1 MSWGFDQSIVG
12 VAEMRTL
19 AIGDI
24 HGCYQSLKR
33 LESAAKFAPDD
44 QIITLGDF
52 VDRGP
57 DTRSV
62 LDWLIDRQ
70 EHGLIALRG
79 NHELMMLAAKKSFNR
94 HVEWRACGGDAV
106 LASYGIDHVEQIPKR
121 HWEFL
126 STKLKSYHVGKN
138 HFFVHANAYPE
149 MELDEQ
155 PSHMLY
161 WESSAERAPHRSGR
175 VMVCG
180 HTPQRSG
187 APLDMGHAVCIDTA
201 ACKGGWLT
209 CLDVDAG
216 YCWQANEQGEVRG
229 FWLDQG
235 PYGAQLERA

>member
-1 MSWGFDQSIVG
+1 MEWGVDHRIVG

-33 LESAAKFAPDD
+33 LESAAKFTPDD
-44 QIITLGDF
+44 QIVALGDF

-70 EHGLIALRG
+70 DHGLVALRG
-79 NHELMMLAAKKSFNR
+79 NHELMMVAAKKSYNR

-106 LASYGIDHVEQIPKR
+106 LSSYGIDHVEQIPKR

-126 STKLKSYHVGKN
+126 STKLKPYHVGKN

-149 MELDEQ
+149 MEFCRTRTTPIWTCDGL
-155 PSHMLY
+155 
-161 WESSAERAPHRSGR
+161 RAHTATQWRAAGHGTCR
-175 VMVCG
+175 VY
-180 HTPQRSG
+180 RY
-187 APLDMGHAVCIDTA
+187 
-201 ACKGGWLT
+201 GG
-209 CLDVDAG
+209 V
-216 YCWQANEQGEVRG
+216 
-229 FWLDQG
+229 
-235 PYGAQLERA
+235 